1 MSSTKY
7 SLSIN
12 LRCVWAATLMEIRM
26 MTNRRGRISVVMVV
40 EGISDSGG
48 CLAVHGGSGLMFD
61 SKLVC

>member
-1 MSSTKY
+1 
-7 SLSIN
+7 
-12 LRCVWAATLMEIRM
+12 M

-61 SKLVC
+61 SKLVF